1 MVKRFAGLNLLLCL
15 LALSQLAA
23 AGVLDKLDRLG
34 GSSTQRE
41 FLPPDEAF
49 RFTHEAYADGQL
61 PLVWTIADGYYLY
74 RDKLKLESPD
84 GSASVGKPELPLGEE
99 KNDEEFGQVVIYR
112 NELRVPVPVTPA
124 GGATTL
130 NFRLSYQ
137 GCAEDGIC
145 YPPIHRNFSVPV
157 AATTAAP
164 PAADA
169 PAQAATAPQLPP
181 SEEASDVDR
190 LSALLADSGL
200 AVVAATFFGF
210 GLLLALTPCVFPMV
224 PIVSGLVVGERGQ
237 GGAARGLLLSGVYV
251 VAMAST
257 YAMVGL
263 AAGLFGRNLQ
273 AAFQHP
279 AVLIAFSALF
289 VALALS
295 MFGFYHL
302 QLPAGL
308 RNKLESSQRG
318 ARSGSLIGVAV
329 MGVLSAIIVGPCVAP
344 PLAGAL
350 LYLGHQGS
358 PVVGGVALFALGL
371 GMGVPLLAVGASAG
385 HFLPR
390 AGAWLERVQHVFGV
404 ISLGMAI
411 WFLER
416 ILPGAVTLALWALL
430 LIGTGIFLRALEPLH
445 EAASGWQRLWKGLG
459 LTMVCYGAV
468 LIVGASAGADDVM
481 RPLLPLTAR
490 AEAQVPAAKAG
501 FTTVKSLADLDRA
514 VKQAAAA
521 GRPALLDVYADWCV
535 ECKRLERETFANPA
549 VQARLAGFT
558 LLRADVTANDE
569 TDRALLGALSM
580 FGPPAVLL
588 YDRSGAERRAQRLT
602 GFVGPD
608 DFLQRLAALD
618 AP

>member
-1 MVKRFAGLNLLLCL
+1 MDKRFAGLTLLLCVL
-15 LALSQLAA
+15 TLSWAA
-23 AGVLDKLDRLG
+23 TAGVLDKLDRLG
-34 GSSTQRE
+34 GGSAQRE

-49 RFTHEAYADGQL
+49 AFTHETLADGQL
-61 PLVWTIADGYYLY
+61 PLLWTIADGYYLY
-74 RDKLKLESPD
+74 RDKLKIESPD
-84 GSASVGKPELPLGEE
+84 GSAVVGAPALPAGEE
-99 KNDEEFGQVVIYR
+99 KDDEEFGRVFIYR
-112 NELRVPVPVTPA
+112 NELRVPVAVTPA
-124 GGATTL
+124 AGATTL
-130 NFRLSYQ
+130 NLRLSYQ

-157 AATTAAP
+157 AAATAAP
-164 PAADA
+164 VTP
-169 PAQAATAPQLPP
+169 AATASPAPAALPP
-181 SEEASDVDR
+181 SDEASDVDR

-200 AVVAATFFGF
+200 PVIAATFFGF

-257 YAMVGL
+257 YAVVGL

-308 RNKLESSQRG
+308 RNRLETSQRG
-318 ARSGSLIGVAV
+318 VRSGSLLGVAV

-404 ISLGMAI
+404 VSLGMAI

-416 ILPGAVTLALWALL
+416 ILPGAVSLALWALL

-459 LTMVCYGAV
+459 LAMVCYGGV
-468 LIVGASAGADDVM
+468 LIVGAAAGADDVL

-490 AEAQVPAAKAG
+490 AESQAPAGKQA
-501 FTTVKSLADLDRA
+501 FTPVKGLAALDAA

-549 VQARLAGFT
+549 VEARLGAFT

-569 TDRALLGALSM
+569 TDRALLAGLSM

-588 YDRSGAERRAQRLT
+588 YDAGGKERRAQRLT
-602 GFVGPD
+602 GFVGPE
-608 DFLQRLAALD
+608 DFLRRLAALD
-618 AP
+618 SP

>member
-1 MVKRFAGLNLLLCL
+1 MDKRFAGLTLLLCVL
-15 LALSQLAA
+15 TLSWAA
-23 AGVLDKLDRLG
+23 TAGVLDKLDRLG
-34 GSSTQRE
+34 GGSAQRE

-49 RFTHEAYADGQL
+49 AFTHEALADGQL
-61 PLVWTIADGYYLY
+61 PLLWTIADGYYLY

-84 GSASVGKPELPLGEE
+84 GTGVVGALALPAGEE
-99 KNDEEFGQVVIYR
+99 KDDEEFGRVFIYR
-112 NELRVPVPVTPA
+112 NELRVPVAVTPA
-124 GGATTL
+124 AGATTL
-130 NFRLSYQ
+130 NLRLSYQ

-157 AATTAAP
+157 AAATAAP
-164 PAADA
+164 VTP
-169 PAQAATAPQLPP
+169 AATASPAPAALPP
-181 SEEASDVDR
+181 SDEASDVDR

-200 AVVAATFFGF
+200 PVIAATFFGF
-210 GLLLALTPCVFPMV
+210 GLLLALPPGVVPLG
-224 PIVSGLVVGERGQ
+224 PIVSGGVVGARGL

-257 YAMVGL
+257 YAVVGL
-263 AAGLFGRNLQ
+263 AAGVFGRNLQ
-273 AAFQHP
+273 AALQHP

-308 RNKLESSQRG
+308 RNRLETSQRG
-318 ARSGSLIGVAV
+318 VRSGSLLGVAV

-404 ISLGMAI
+404 VSLGMAI

-416 ILPGAVTLALWALL
+416 ILPGAVSLALWALL

-459 LTMVCYGAV
+459 LAMVCYGGV
-468 LIVGASAGADDVM
+468 LIVGAAAGADDVL

-490 AEAQVPAAKAG
+490 AESQALAGKQAFTPVKGLAA
-501 FTTVKSLADLDRA
+501 LDAA

-549 VQARLAGFT
+549 VEARLGAFT

-569 TDRALLGALSM
+569 IDRALLAGLSM

-588 YDRSGAERRAQRLT
+588 YDAGGKERRAQRLT
-602 GFVGPD
+602 GFVGPE
-608 DFLQRLAALD
+608 DFLRRLAALD
-618 AP
+618 SP

>member
-15 LALSQLAA
+15 LALSQQAA

-34 GSSTQRE
+34 GSSTQRQ

-49 RFTHEAYADGQL
+49 QFTHEAYADGQL

-74 RDKLKLESPD
+74 RDKIKLESPD
-84 GSASVGKPELPLGEE
+84 GSASVGKPVLPAGEE

-112 NELRVPVPVTPA
+112 NELRVPVPIAPV
-124 GGATTL
+124 GGATAVNL
-130 NFRLSYQ
+130 RLSYQ

-157 AATTAAP
+157 AAATSAAP
-164 PAADA
+164 AAVAPAAAA
-169 PAQAATAPQLPP
+169 PVLPP

-200 AVVAATFFGF
+200 VVIAATFFGF

-237 GGAARGLLLSGVYV
+237 GGAARGLLLSGIYV

-273 AAFQHP
+273 ATFQHP

-318 ARSGSLIGVAV
+318 ARSGSLVGVAV

-459 LTMVCYGAV
+459 LAMVCYGAV
-468 LIVGASAGADDVM
+468 LIVGAAAGADNVL

-490 AEAQVPAAKAG
+490 AEGPAPTGKHA
-501 FTTVKSLADLDRA
+501 FTTVKSLAALDEA

-569 TDRALLGALSM
+569 TDRALLAGLSM

-588 YDRSGAERRAQRLT
+588 YDRRGTERRAQRLT

>member
-1 MVKRFAGLNLLLCL
+1 MDKRFAGLTLLLCVL
-15 LALSQLAA
+15 TLSWAA
-23 AGVLDKLDRLG
+23 TAGVLDKLERLG
-34 GSSTQRE
+34 GGSAQRE

-49 RFTHEAYADGQL
+49 AFTHEALADGQL
-61 PLVWTIADGYYLY
+61 PLLWTIADGYYLY

-84 GSASVGKPELPLGEE
+84 GTAVVGALALPAGEE
-99 KNDEEFGQVVIYR
+99 KDDEEFGRVFIYR
-112 NELRVPVPVTPA
+112 NELRVPVAVTPA
-124 GGATTL
+124 AGATTL
-130 NFRLSYQ
+130 NLRLSYQ

-157 AATTAAP
+157 AAATAAP
-164 PAADA
+164 VTP
-169 PAQAATAPQLPP
+169 AATASPAPAALPP
-181 SEEASDVDR
+181 SDEASDVDR

-200 AVVAATFFGF
+200 PVIAATFFGF

-257 YAMVGL
+257 YAVVGL

-308 RNKLESSQRG
+308 RNRLETSQRG
-318 ARSGSLIGVAV
+318 VASGSLLGVAV

-404 ISLGMAI
+404 VSLGMAI

-416 ILPGAVTLALWALL
+416 ILPGAVSLALWALL

-459 LTMVCYGAV
+459 LAMVCYGGV
-468 LIVGASAGADDVM
+468 LIVGAAAGADDVL

-490 AEAQVPAAKAG
+490 AESQALAGKQAFTPVKGLAA
-501 FTTVKSLADLDRA
+501 LDAA

-549 VQARLAGFT
+549 VEARLGAFT

-569 TDRALLGALSM
+569 IDRALLAGLSM

-588 YDRSGAERRAQRLT
+588 YDPGGKERRAQRLT
-602 GFVGPD
+602 GFVGPE
-608 DFLQRLAALD
+608 DFLRRLAALD
-618 AP
+618 SP

>member
-1 MVKRFAGLNLLLCL
+1 MDKRFAGLTLLLCVL
-15 LALSQLAA
+15 TLSWAA
-23 AGVLDKLDRLG
+23 TAGVLDKLDRLAG
-34 GSSTQRE
+34 GSAQRE

-49 RFTHEAYADGQL
+49 AFTHEALADGQL

-84 GSASVGKPELPLGEE
+84 GTAVVGALVLPAGEE
-99 KNDEEFGQVVIYR
+99 KDDEEFGRVFIYR
-112 NELRVPVPVTPA
+112 NELRVPVAVTPA
-124 GGATTL
+124 AGATTL
-130 NFRLSYQ
+130 NLRLSYQ

-157 AATTAAP
+157 AAATAAP
-164 PAADA
+164 ATPAAAASPA
-169 PAQAATAPQLPP
+169 PAALPP
-181 SEEASDVDR
+181 SNEASDVDR

-200 AVVAATFFGF
+200 PVIAATFFGF
-210 GLLLALTPCVFPMV
+210 GLLLALTPCVLPMV

-257 YAMVGL
+257 YAVVGL

-308 RNKLESSQRG
+308 RNRLETSQRG
-318 ARSGSLIGVAV
+318 VRSGSLLGVAV

-404 ISLGMAI
+404 VSLGMAI

-416 ILPGAVTLALWALL
+416 ILPGAVSLALWALL

-459 LTMVCYGAV
+459 LAMVCYGGV
-468 LIVGASAGADDVM
+468 LIVGAAAGADDVL

-490 AEAQVPAAKAG
+490 AESQGPAGKQA
-501 FTTVKSLADLDRA
+501 FTPVKGLAALDAA

-549 VQARLAGFT
+549 VEARLGAFT

-569 TDRALLGALSM
+569 IDRALLAGLSM

-588 YDRSGAERRAQRLT
+588 YDVGGKERRAQRLT
-602 GFVGPD
+602 GFVGPE
-608 DFLQRLAALD
+608 DFLRRLAALD
-618 AP
+618 SP

>member
-1 MVKRFAGLNLLLCL
+1 MDKRFAGLTLLLCVL
-15 LALSQLAA
+15 TLSWAA
-23 AGVLDKLDRLG
+23 TAGVLDKLDRLG
-34 GSSTQRE
+34 GGSAQRE

-49 RFTHEAYADGQL
+49 AFTHETLADGQL
-61 PLVWTIADGYYLY
+61 PLLWTIADGYYLY
-74 RDKLKLESPD
+74 RDKLKIESPD
-84 GSASVGKPELPLGEE
+84 GSAVVGAPALPAGEE
-99 KNDEEFGQVVIYR
+99 KDDEEFGRVFIYR
-112 NELRVPVPVTPA
+112 NELRVPVAVTPA
-124 GGATTL
+124 AGATTL
-130 NFRLSYQ
+130 NLRLSYQ

-157 AATTAAP
+157 AAATAAP
-164 PAADA
+164 VTP
-169 PAQAATAPQLPP
+169 AATASPAPAALPP
-181 SEEASDVDR
+181 SDEASDVDR

-200 AVVAATFFGF
+200 PVIAATFFGF

-257 YAMVGL
+257 YAVVGL
-263 AAGLFGRNLQ
+263 AAGVFGRNLQ

-308 RNKLESSQRG
+308 RNRLETSQRG
-318 ARSGSLIGVAV
+318 VRSGSLLGVAV

-404 ISLGMAI
+404 VSLGMAI

-416 ILPGAVTLALWALL
+416 ILPGAVSLALWALL

-459 LTMVCYGAV
+459 LAMVCYGGV
-468 LIVGASAGADDVM
+468 LIVGAAAGADDVL

-490 AEAQVPAAKAG
+490 AESQAPAGKQA
-501 FTTVKSLADLDRA
+501 FTPVKGLAALDAA

-549 VQARLAGFT
+549 VEARLGAFT

-569 TDRALLGALSM
+569 TDRALLAGLSM

-588 YDRSGAERRAQRLT
+588 YDAGGKERRAQRLT
-602 GFVGPD
+602 GFVGPE
-608 DFLQRLAALD
+608 DFLRRLAALD
-618 AP
+618 SP